1 MELKPHFL
9 IPAWLEVQTGWAEI
23 QWGVGDWG
31 GGMQGQIGQ
40 LSCWG
45 GGGRERP
52 EPGRV
57 SAIPICPPAATGL
70 RVPNP
75 SEGP

>member
-31 GGMQGQIGQ
+31 GGCKAKSVSSAVGEGVAGNV
-40 LSCWG
+40 LSL
-45 GGGRERP
+45 EEFQP
-52 EPGRV
+52 FQFV
-57 SAIPICPPAATGL
+57 HL
-70 RVPNP
+70 LLLV
-75 SEGP
+75 